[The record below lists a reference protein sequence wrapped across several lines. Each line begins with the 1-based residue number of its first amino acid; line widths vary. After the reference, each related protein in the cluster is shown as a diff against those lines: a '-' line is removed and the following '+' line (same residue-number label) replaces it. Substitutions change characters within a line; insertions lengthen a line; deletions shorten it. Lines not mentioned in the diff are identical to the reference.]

1 MKFRPFVEF
10 PDTFKQGL
18 IGFSDQDIL
27 LSGEHAAHDAFHM
40 FRVLA
45 ARENHFRETLAERTV
60 MVNLGVAELLIGQ
73 VTQAVHGVFYT
84 ELSAAQLAQHF
95 GDFFSGQQGLRV
107 SQWTG
112 GS

>member
-1 MKFRPFVEF
+1 MKFRPFIEF
-10 PDTFKQGL
+10 PDTFEQGL
-18 IGFSDQDIL
+18 IGFSDQDIM

-40 FRVLA
+40 FRALA
-45 ARENHFRETLAERTV
+45 ARENHFRKTLAERTV
-60 MVNLGVAELLIGQ
+60 MVNFRVAELLIGQ
-73 VTQAVHGVFYT
+73 VPQAVHRVFHAQ
-84 ELSAAQLAQHF
+84 SPAAHLAQHF